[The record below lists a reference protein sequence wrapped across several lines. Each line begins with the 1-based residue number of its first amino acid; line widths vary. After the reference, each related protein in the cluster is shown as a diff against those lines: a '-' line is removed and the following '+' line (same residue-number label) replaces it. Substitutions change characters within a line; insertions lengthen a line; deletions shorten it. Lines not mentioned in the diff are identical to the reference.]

1 MSGAN
6 LPVGCYVRLEKAELQ
21 TIIGGLKT
29 QGYRVVGPTV
39 SGSAIVYGEIDR
51 LAELPIGYRDEQD
64 AAVYRLHPQ
73 SDGMY
78 FDYVVGPH
86 SLKNYLFPPRVT
98 VLECIRHGTGNGQRS
113 GWSTEVPEPA
123 VAPLAVLGVRPCDL
137 HALRVQDQ
145 VFLGGRYPDGDYERR
160 RRGLFLVA
168 INCGR
173 SASTCFCTSMDT
185 GPSATFGFDLA
196 LTELPDHFVIEIGSE
211 AGGKIAAG
219 ADWTPCSNR
228 EVAEAQQIPRRA
240 VREMEQR
247 RQGTGAPGRYLE
259 TAGLHDLLLGN
270 LEHERWDQVGER
282 CLACGNCTM
291 VCPTCFCANV
301 DDVADLSGDRV
312 QRVRQWDSCFTAEHS
327 YMNSGTVRRAVR
339 ARYRQWLTHKLASWI
354 DQYGCSGCVGCGR
367 CITWCPVGIDL
378 TAEVAAI
385 RGGES

>member
-6 LPVGCYVRLEKAELQ
+6 LPVGCYVRLDKPELQ
-21 TIIGGLKT
+21 KIIDALKAL
-29 QGYRVVGPTV
+29 GHRVVGPRV
-39 SGSAIVYGEIDR
+39 SGSAIVYDEIDR
-51 LAELPIGYRDEQD
+51 LADLPVGYRDEQE
-64 AAVYRLHPQ
+64 AGVYRLHPQ
-73 SDGMY
+73 SEGRY

-98 VLECIRHGTGNGQRS
+98 VLECIRNGK
-113 GWSTEVPEPA
+113 GWSSGVPEPA
-123 VAPLAVLGVRPCDL
+123 IAPLAILGVRPCDI
-137 HALRVQDQ
+137 HALKVQDR
-145 VFLGGRYPDGDYERR
+145 VFLEGRFVDGDYERR
-160 RRGLFLVA
+160 RRDLFLLA

-173 SASTCFCTSMDT
+173 AASTCFCTSMET

-196 LTELPDHFVIEIGSE
+196 LTELPDFFVLEIGSDI
-211 AGGKIAAG
+211 GGKVASRAE
-219 ADWTPCSNR
+219 WTPCSNR
-228 EVAEAQQIPRRA
+228 EVAEAQQIPRKA

-247 RQGTGAPGRYLE
+247 RQGGAAGGRRLE
-259 TAGLHDLLLGN
+259 TAGLHDLLLSN

-291 VCPTCFCANV
+291 VCPTCFCCNV
-301 DDVADLSGDRV
+301 DDVANLSGDHV
-312 QRVRQWDSCFTAEHS
+312 ERVRQWDSCFTAEHS

-378 TAEVAAI
+378 TEEVAAI
-385 RGGES
+385 RGGAS